1 MSPCRAFCF
10 ALAAAVTLTAPLLA
24 FEIHSG
30 RLISVGKSTVT
41 IRDDRDGENDK
52 IEVTA
57 ETKITRNGKPAKLS
71 DLAVGDKTKVDASEV
86 NGKLTA
92 KSIEAFMPE

>member
-1 MSPCRAFCF
+1 MSPRRAFCL
-10 ALAAAVTLTAPLLA
+10 ALLAVVITASPLLA
-24 FEIHSG
+24 REVHSG
-30 RLISVGKSTVT
+30 RLISVGKSSVT

-71 DLAVGDKTKVDASEV
+71 DLGVGDKTKVEASEV

-92 KSIEAFMPE
+92 KSIDAFMPE